1 MGRYSLVNHVIA
13 RTRYKKEN
21 SIEPSGLDFNKLDR
35 FKSILEGRMLNARD
49 INLYLLRVLLKYYVK
64 MFLYENV
71 TNKTSSIFTT
81 SSNNPLENLNIDN
94 YLNSPHTVQELSQ
107 FIKRVLDFN
116 YLNLRVEISGKSMS
130 DTGINGPK

>member
-1 MGRYSLVNHVIA
+1 MKCPDDQQINDKTSLETRAIDDASLVFHLGRYSLVNHVIA

-71 TNKTSSIFTT
+71 TNKTRKCRTLYRTLCSV
-81 SSNNPLENLNIDN
+81 PLFLC
-94 YLNSPHTVQELSQ
+94 
-107 FIKRVLDFN
+107 
-116 YLNLRVEISGKSMS
+116 
-130 DTGINGPK
+130 